1 MPGRPWTLL
10 PTPGA
15 VRQQGVIAPF
25 SRLYGSRRRAGT
37 DVFFMQKEEEKM
49 KKRVISLLLA
59 LVLAVSLLPTAAWAA
74 RKTFETY
81 FNEVGLPATATNSTN
96 YSGKW
101 KVTTKD
107 GGEVLKSGALNGS
120 TASFTLTFTEDTHL
134 SFEYKVSSGSDY
146 NYFYLSKNGQ
156 ELTSAGD
163 QFGNNVGWTP
173 YTLDVQKNDI
183 LKFGYKKTADYVAK
197 ELDDCV
203 YLCNFTC
210 GTPVVVTFHANGG
223 TGDDYTQNIYGGK
236 GTLKANTFTS
246 SGKVFAGWAT
256 AENGTVVYPDG
267 ATIENV
273 TSDFDLYAVW
283 GDAYTVTFD
292 NGGVRSTADVAQNT
306 ALGAAKMPKDP
317 TKKGY
322 TFEGWFN
329 GETKLT
335 ADTVITGNVIYTAK
349 WTPIRYTIK
358 FDRNAADAVGSMDDI
373 SAAYDEEVKLPLCAF
388 TRDGYTF
395 TGWGSYKGEDKV
407 KNLAGKDGAVVTLK
421 ASWRGLPVNVIA
433 NLNYSDAENIVRTGA
448 VGNNYNY
455 IVKTDGETQYSEL
468 KSPVRPGYIFDGWY
482 DAAEGGS
489 KISPQYKFTAEDA
502 ENGKTL
508 YAHWTKGITVH
519 FDGNGYKS
527 TIADKTV
534 KPDEVFSKLPYLS
547 SYSYPANKTL
557 DGWYIKNDDGSFG
570 DAVTKDIDFSSLD
583 EVTLIAKWRDYQYI
597 IKYNVMYNDK
607 SSVTG
612 TMADQPAAFGQN
624 VQLNKCTFTREGYD
638 FAGWAISSY
647 GSTVK
652 YKNGDIINRQW
663 DNWDSED
670 GEKYNL
676 YAVWTQN
683 VFGKAM
689 AAIQSKLPT
698 NNVVRT
704 AGDLGLPTSGDGYT
718 ISYVSSNTELLSN
731 SGMVVLPASGSAT
744 VTLTATITDTVTSK
758 TYTKEYILTLY
769 SATTATT
776 EAELNAAVSKLT
788 GNFKPV
794 YGTDTNA
801 ITAVEKKLLD
811 AGCEGIAVSIKE
823 AVTDSG
829 NYSGIDQDG
838 TIHYYFN
845 PGMTKYGSYFY
856 TTFVLSKN
864 GASVEKKWYTSI
876 DWDKAKVRE
885 ALNTVADT
893 LTVPETAT
901 ADMTLPLNANG
912 KGWSKVAWVSNDLA
926 LKIGQASY
934 YTSTYPITLNAAE
947 DTTVVL
953 TATVKCNSVDGVSVT
968 REFACTV
975 LGGTSTGV
983 DYQAKLDNALS
994 APGLRDFVTGKKLT
1008 ADENGVYAVCNDI
1021 QFPTTRDLKIDGKYT
1036 PVVITSSDPG
1046 VIEAPTTP
1054 NSARVW
1060 VYRPLPGE
1068 AAKTVTLTMKI
1079 LDRPNGPQPGDDLST
1094 MRVLASKEIKV
1105 TVQPLTQ
1112 TEIDAEIALME
1123 RVKVNYWN
1131 GIRNANT
1138 DQNNVT
1144 TDLHAFQ
1151 ECYLGT
1157 DGSLTWAYDRKDLK
1171 NHGIVPVPLDNWYD
1185 QQIWRLFRSSNA
1197 EVITHENLLVSRRE
1211 ESKAVTV
1218 TSYLSSETLGKY
1230 AEKYPQ
1236 NADFQKLYQQPVT
1249 VDLVVTGTQYAQ
1261 GNNEGRVQAARRAL
1275 AARPTVTVSFSLSGR
1290 GMGFAES
1297 DLKYAEGST
1306 VYDVFS
1312 DLLAEHG
1319 YTCKRRGSY
1328 IAAIT
1333 SNSGITL
1340 EEFDEGKNSGWMY
1353 RVNGELVGRYMSAQ
1367 GLEDGDRIE
1376 LYFTSDWTS
1385 EPGAEG
1391 WQKPG
1396 KIETIVNADGSV
1408 TKIETK
1414 SDGTVIETTTWRDG
1428 STLTAETSPNG
1439 RVETVEKRAD
1449 GTTVETVESASGE
1462 ITASVSVPKSV
1473 GSTRVDIPVSKPTGS
1488 MVAVIVHPD
1497 GTEEIVKGS
1506 IVTETGVAL
1515 RAEGDVRLKVID
1527 NAKRFNDMANHWAKD
1542 AVEFASSREL
1552 FNGVGNDA
1560 FGPDRSMTRGM
1571 VSTVLARLAGAD
1583 TAGGETWY
1591 AKGTVWAV
1599 ENGISDGTAPE
1610 QPVTREQLAAM
1621 LYRYAGSPAVS
1632 GELGFDDADSI
1643 SAWARDAVRWCVDN
1657 GILNG
1662 VGGNRMTPQDLAR
1675 RGQVAAML
1683 MRFLQA
1689 TV

>member
-1 MPGRPWTLL
+1 
-10 PTPGA
+10 
-15 VRQQGVIAPF
+15 
-25 SRLYGSRRRAGT
+25 
-37 DVFFMQKEEEKM
+37 M

-59 LVLAVSLLPTAAWAA
+59 LVLALSLLPTAAFAA
-74 RKTFETY
+74 TKTLSEY
-81 FNEVGLPATATNSTN
+81 FNGKPISANGGTGTTAWKVSGDMLVSGNKGKN
-96 YSGKW
+96 YS
-101 KVTTKD
+101 T
-107 GGEVLKSGALNGS
+107 S
-120 TASFTLTFTEDTHL
+120 TLTLTFTADTAI
-134 SFEYKVSSGSDY
+134 SFEYRVSSEEKYDKCTITLGSTTIANAISGDGDWTGY
-146 NYFYLSKNGQ
+146 TGTAKNG
-156 ELTSAGD
+156 D
-163 QFGNNVGWTP
+163 QLVVT
-173 YTLDVQKNDI
+173 
-183 LKFGYKKTADYVAK
+183 YKKDSSGDK
-197 ELDDCV
+197 HDDCV
-203 YLCNFTC
+203 YLRNFTC

-223 TGDDYTQNIYGGK
+223 TGADYTQNIYGGK

-256 AENGTVVYPDG
+256 SAGGEVVYDDG
-267 ATIENV
+267 AEITVEND
-273 TSDFDLYAVW
+273 TDLYAVW

-292 NGGVRSTADVAQNT
+292 NGGVRSTASVAQNT
-306 ALGAAKMPKDP
+306 AIGTKIPADPKK
-317 TKKGY
+317 TGY
-322 TFEGWFN
+322 IFAGWFN
-329 GETKLT
+329 GEDKLT
-335 ADTVITGNVIYTAK
+335 AKTVISSNITYTAR
-349 WTPIRYTIK
+349 WTANTYTIQ
-358 FDRNAADAVGSMDDI
+358 FLPNDGTGTMDSI
-373 SAAYDEEVKLPLCAF
+373 PAAYDQEITLPANGF

-395 TGWGSYKGEDKV
+395 TGWGDSPSYSKYASGEAVNNLTKQNNAVVKLYAVWEGNPVKVTLNFNYKG
-407 KNLAGKDGAVVTLK
+407 
-421 ASWRGLPVNVIA
+421 
-433 NLNYSDAENIVRTGA
+433 AEPIERTGSVGSTKYYAKIDDPVRTG
-448 VGNNYNY
+448 Y
-455 IVKTDGETQYSEL
+455 L
-468 KSPVRPGYIFDGWY
+468 FDGWF
-482 DAAEGGS
+482 DAAEGGNE
-489 KISPQYKFTAEDA
+489 ITNQYKFTAKDA
-502 ENGKTL
+502 EKGVTL
-508 YAHWTKGITVH
+508 YAHWSEAVTITFDANGGSCSPTTMDIKKGTAY
-519 FDGNGYKS
+519 GS
-527 TIADKTV
+527 
-534 KPDEVFSKLPYLS
+534 LPEAS
-547 SYSYPANKTL
+547 MSGKAF
-557 DGWYIKNDDGSFG
+557 DGWYTEKEGGTKVENDTIFNEDTTLYARYRNYQITVSFNANG
-570 DAVTKDIDFSSLD
+570 GTGEMEKLVCESK
-583 EVTLIAKWRDYQYI
+583 VAK
-597 IKYNVMYNDK
+597 KL
-607 SSVTG
+607 
-612 TMADQPAAFGQN
+612 P
-624 VQLNKCTFTREGYD
+624 KCTFTREGYD
-638 FAGWAISSY
+638 FTGWSTSSY
-647 GSTVK
+647 YSSVSYADEAEYQKTVTW
-652 YKNGDIINRQW
+652 GDTTAT
-663 DNWDSED
+663 
-670 GEKYNL
+670 L
-676 YAVWTQN
+676 YAVW
-683 VFGKAM
+683 KANISKT
-689 AAIQSKLPT
+689 AIDAINQKIPSD
-698 NNVVRT
+698 NIIRT
-704 AGDLGLPTSGDGYT
+704 ATELPTSDAGYT
-718 ISYVSSNTELLSN
+718 IAYTSDSALIDSDGRIT
-731 SGMVVLPASGSAT
+731 LPASGST
-744 VTLTATITDTVTSK
+744 EVTLTATITDTKTSK

-912 KGWSKVAWVSNDLA
+912 KGWSKVAWVSNDPA

-953 TATVKCNSVDGVSVT
+953 TATVTCNSVDGVAVT
-968 REFACTV
+968 REFECTV
-975 LGGTSTGV
+975 PGGTSTGV

-994 APGLRDFVTGKKLT
+994 GVGLKDFVTGKKLT
-1008 ADENGVYAVCNDI
+1008 EENGVYTTSNDI

-1079 LDRPNGPQPGDDLST
+1079 LDRPNGPQPGDDLSA

-1105 TVQPLTQ
+1105 IVQPLTQ
-1112 TEIDAEIALME
+1112 AEIDAELALMAE
-1123 RVKVNYWN
+1123 VKANYWN

-1144 TDLHAFQ
+1144 TDLRAFQ
-1151 ECYLGT
+1151 ECYLNDNGE
-1157 DGSLTWAYDRKDLK
+1157 LTWVYDYKELK
-1171 NHGIVPVPLDNWYD
+1171 NHGIIPDELDNWYD
-1185 QQIWRLFRSSNA
+1185 LQIWRLFRSSNA
-1197 EVITHENLLVSRRE
+1197 DVIAHENLLVTRQND
-1211 ESKAVTV
+1211 SKAVTI

-1261 GNNEGRVQAARRAL
+1261 GNNESRVQAASRAL
-1275 AARPTVTVSFSLSGR
+1275 AAQPTVTVSFSLSGR

-1333 SNSGITL
+1333 SNSGVTL

-1353 RVNGELVGRYMSAQ
+1353 RVNGELVRRYMSAQ
-1367 GLEDGDRIE
+1367 GLKDGDRIE

-1414 SDGTVIETTTWRDG
+1414 SDGTTVETTTKPDG
-1428 STLTAETSPNG
+1428 STTVAETKPDGS
-1439 RVETVEKRAD
+1439 VSTVEKRAD
-1449 GTTVETVESASGE
+1449 GTEIKTAQPASGE

-1515 RAEGDVRLKVID
+1515 RAEGDVRLKIID
-1527 NAKRFNDMANHWAKD
+1527 NAKRFNDMADHWAKD

>member
-1 MPGRPWTLL
+1 M
-10 PTPGA
+10 
-15 VRQQGVIAPF
+15 
-25 SRLYGSRRRAGT
+25 
-37 DVFFMQKEEEKM
+37 
-49 KKRVISLLLA
+49 
-59 LVLAVSLLPTAAWAA
+59 
-74 RKTFETY
+74 
-81 FNEVGLPATATNSTN
+81 
-96 YSGKW
+96 
-101 KVTTKD
+101 
-107 GGEVLKSGALNGS
+107 
-120 TASFTLTFTEDTHL
+120 
-134 SFEYKVSSGSDY
+134 
-146 NYFYLSKNGQ
+146 
-156 ELTSAGD
+156 
-163 QFGNNVGWTP
+163 
-173 YTLDVQKNDI
+173 
-183 LKFGYKKTADYVAK
+183 
-197 ELDDCV
+197 
-203 YLCNFTC
+203 
-210 GTPVVVTFHANGG
+210 
-223 TGDDYTQNIYGGK
+223 
-236 GTLKANTFTS
+236 
-246 SGKVFAGWAT
+246 
-256 AENGTVVYPDG
+256 
-267 ATIENV
+267 
-273 TSDFDLYAVW
+273 
-283 GDAYTVTFD
+283 
-292 NGGVRSTADVAQNT
+292 
-306 ALGAAKMPKDP
+306 
-317 TKKGY
+317 
-322 TFEGWFN
+322 
-329 GETKLT
+329 
-335 ADTVITGNVIYTAK
+335 
-349 WTPIRYTIK
+349 
-358 FDRNAADAVGSMDDI
+358 
-373 SAAYDEEVKLPLCAF
+373 
-388 TRDGYTF
+388 
-395 TGWGSYKGEDKV
+395 
-407 KNLAGKDGAVVTLK
+407 
-421 ASWRGLPVNVIA
+421 
-433 NLNYSDAENIVRTGA
+433 RT
-448 VGNNYNY
+448 
-455 IVKTDGETQYSEL
+455 
-468 KSPVRPGYIFDGWY
+468 GYIFDGWY
-482 DAAEGGS
+482 DAAEGGNE
-489 KISPQYKFTAEDA
+489 IDYYYNFTAEDA

-508 YAHWTKGITVH
+508 YAHWSEAVTITFDKNGGTFYYAEKKDIRKGTAYGSLPTASLSGKAFEGWYTAKDGGTRVENDTVFNEDTTLYARYRNYQITVS
-519 FDGNGYKS
+519 FNANDGTGEMEKLVCES
-527 TIADKTV
+527 KVAK
-534 KPDEVFSKLPYLS
+534 KLP
-547 SYSYPANKTL
+547 
-557 DGWYIKNDDGSFG
+557 
-570 DAVTKDIDFSSLD
+570 
-583 EVTLIAKWRDYQYI
+583 
-597 IKYNVMYNDK
+597 
-607 SSVTG
+607 
-612 TMADQPAAFGQN
+612 
-624 VQLNKCTFTREGYD
+624 KCTFTREGYD
-638 FAGWAISSY
+638 FEKWTNTNFSW
-647 GSTVK
+647 STPT
-652 YKNGDIINRQW
+652 YYEDEAEYTGTASFGDTTAT
-663 DNWDSED
+663 
-670 GEKYNL
+670 L
-676 YAVWTQN
+676 YALWTEN
-683 VFGKAM
+683 ISK
-689 AAIQSKLPT
+689 AAIDAMNEVIPSDNIIRAET
-698 NNVVRT
+698 T
-704 AGDLGLPTSGDGYT
+704 LPTSDAGYT
-718 ISYVSSNTELLSN
+718 IAYTSDSALIGSDGRIT
-731 SGMVVLPASGSAT
+731 LPASGST
-744 VTLTATITDTVTSK
+744 EVTLTATITDTKTSK
-758 TYTKEYILTLY
+758 TYTKEYALTLY
-769 SATTATT
+769 SADVAATK
-776 EAELNAAVSKLT
+776 AELNAAVSKLT
-788 GNFKPV
+788 GNFTPV

-811 AGCEGIAVSIKE
+811 AGCEGITVSVKDAVIKE
-823 AVTDSG
+823 SGDSE
-829 NYSGIDQDG
+829 NNSYGIEKDG
-838 TIHYYFN
+838 TIRYYFTSA
-845 PGMTKYGSYFY
+845 MSGSSGYFY
-856 TTFVLSKN
+856 TPFVLSKN
-864 GASVEKKWYTSI
+864 GVSVEKSWYTSI
-876 DWDKAKVRE
+876 DWDKAKVLE

-912 KGWSKVAWVSNDLA
+912 KDWSKVAWVSNDSA
-926 LKIGQASY
+926 LKVNASFHSPY
-934 YTSTYPITLNAAE
+934 SVTLDAKT

-953 TATVKCNSVDGVSVT
+953 TATVKCNSVDGVAVT

-975 LGGTSTGV
+975 PGGTGTGV
-983 DYQAKLDNALS
+983 DYQTKLDNALTGV
-994 APGLRDFVTGKKLT
+994 GLKDFVTGEKLT
-1008 ADENGVYAVCNDI
+1008 ADANGVYTTSNDI

-1060 VYRPLPGE
+1060 VYRPLPDE
-1068 AAKTVTLTMKI
+1068 SAKTVTLTMKI
-1079 LDRPNGPQPGDDLST
+1079 LDRPNGPQPGENLGALP
-1094 MRVLASKEIKV
+1094 VLATRQMEV

-1112 TEIDAEIALME
+1112 DEIDAEIALME

-1131 GIRNANT
+1131 GIRNANAEEG
-1138 DQNNVT
+1138 DNVT

-1151 ECYLGT
+1151 ECYLDT
-1157 DGSLTWAYDRKDLK
+1157 DGSLTWVYDREDLK

-1197 EVITHENLLVSRRE
+1197 GVVAHENLRVTRQGD
-1211 ESKAVTV
+1211 SKAVTI
-1218 TSYLSSETLGKY
+1218 TSYLSSETLGRY

-1236 NADFQKLYQQPVT
+1236 NADFQKLYKQPVT

-1261 GNNEGRVQAARRAL
+1261 GVSNTVRMQAAMRAL

-1312 DLLAEHG
+1312 DLLVKHG

-1333 SNSGITL
+1333 SNSGVTL

-1367 GLEDGDRIE
+1367 GLKDGDSIE

-1428 STLTAETSPNG
+1428 STTVAETKPDGS
-1439 RVETVEKRAD
+1439 VSTVEKRAD
-1449 GTTVETVESASGE
+1449 GTEIKTAQPVSGE

-1506 IVTETGVAL
+1506 VVTETGVAL
-1515 RAEGDVRLKVID
+1515 RAEGDVRLKIID
-1527 NAKRFNDMANHWAKD
+1527 NAKRFNDMADHWAKD

>member
-1 MPGRPWTLL
+1 
-10 PTPGA
+10 
-15 VRQQGVIAPF
+15 
-25 SRLYGSRRRAGT
+25 
-37 DVFFMQKEEEKM
+37 M

-59 LVLAVSLLPTAAWAA
+59 LVLALSLLPTAAFAA
-74 RKTFETY
+74 TKTLSEY
-81 FNEVGLPATATNSTN
+81 FNGKPISANGGTGTTAWKVSGDMLVSGNKGKN
-96 YSGKW
+96 YS
-101 KVTTKD
+101 T
-107 GGEVLKSGALNGS
+107 S
-120 TASFTLTFTEDTHL
+120 TLTLTFTADTAI
-134 SFEYKVSSGSDY
+134 SFEYRVSSEEKYDKCTITLGSTTIANAISGDGDWTGY
-146 NYFYLSKNGQ
+146 TGTAKNG
-156 ELTSAGD
+156 D
-163 QFGNNVGWTP
+163 QLVVT
-173 YTLDVQKNDI
+173 
-183 LKFGYKKTADYVAK
+183 YKKDSSGDK
-197 ELDDCV
+197 HDDCV
-203 YLCNFTC
+203 YLRNFTC

-223 TGDDYTQNIYGGK
+223 TGADYTQNIYGGK

-256 AENGTVVYPDG
+256 SAGGEVVYDDG
-267 ATIENV
+267 AEITVEND
-273 TSDFDLYAVW
+273 TDLYAVW

-292 NGGVRSTADVAQNT
+292 NGGVRSTASVAQNT
-306 ALGAAKMPKDP
+306 AIGTKIPADPKK
-317 TKKGY
+317 TGY
-322 TFEGWFN
+322 IFAGWFN
-329 GETKLT
+329 GEDKLT
-335 ADTVITGNVIYTAK
+335 AKTVISSNITYTAR
-349 WTPIRYTIK
+349 WTANTYTIQ
-358 FDRNAADAVGSMDDI
+358 FLPNDGTGTMDSI
-373 SAAYDEEVKLPLCAF
+373 PAAYDQEITLPANGF

-395 TGWGSYKGEDKV
+395 TGWGDSPSYSKYASGEAVNNLTKQNNAVVKLYAVWEGNPVKVTLNFNYKG
-407 KNLAGKDGAVVTLK
+407 
-421 ASWRGLPVNVIA
+421 
-433 NLNYSDAENIVRTGA
+433 AEPIERTGSVGSTKYYAKIDDPVRTG
-448 VGNNYNY
+448 Y
-455 IVKTDGETQYSEL
+455 L
-468 KSPVRPGYIFDGWY
+468 FDGWF
-482 DAAEGGS
+482 DAAEGGNE
-489 KISPQYKFTAEDA
+489 ITNQYKFTAKDA
-502 ENGKTL
+502 EKGVTL
-508 YAHWTKGITVH
+508 YAHWSEAVTITFDANGGSCSPTTMDIKKGTAY
-519 FDGNGYKS
+519 GS
-527 TIADKTV
+527 
-534 KPDEVFSKLPYLS
+534 LPEAS
-547 SYSYPANKTL
+547 MSGKAF
-557 DGWYIKNDDGSFG
+557 DGWYTEKEGGTKVENDTIFNEDTTLYARYRNYQITVSFNANG
-570 DAVTKDIDFSSLD
+570 GTGEMEKLVCESK
-583 EVTLIAKWRDYQYI
+583 VAK
-597 IKYNVMYNDK
+597 KL
-607 SSVTG
+607 
-612 TMADQPAAFGQN
+612 P
-624 VQLNKCTFTREGYD
+624 KCTFTREGYD
-638 FAGWAISSY
+638 FTGWSTSSY
-647 GSTVK
+647 YSSVSYADEAEYQKTVTW
-652 YKNGDIINRQW
+652 GDTTAT
-663 DNWDSED
+663 
-670 GEKYNL
+670 L
-676 YAVWTQN
+676 YAVW
-683 VFGKAM
+683 KANISKT
-689 AAIQSKLPT
+689 AIDAINQKIPSD
-698 NNVVRT
+698 NIIRT
-704 AGDLGLPTSGDGYT
+704 ATELPTSDAGYT
-718 ISYVSSNTELLSN
+718 IAYTSDSALIDSDGRIT
-731 SGMVVLPASGSAT
+731 LPASGST
-744 VTLTATITDTVTSK
+744 EVTLTATITDTKTSK

-912 KGWSKVAWVSNDLA
+912 KGWSKVAWVSNDPA

-953 TATVKCNSVDGVSVT
+953 TATVTCNSVDGVAVT
-968 REFACTV
+968 REFECTV
-975 LGGTSTGV
+975 PGGTSTGV

-994 APGLRDFVTGKKLT
+994 GVGLKDFVTGKKLT
-1008 ADENGVYAVCNDI
+1008 EENGVYTTSNDI

-1079 LDRPNGPQPGDDLST
+1079 LDRPNGPQPGDDLSA

-1105 TVQPLTQ
+1105 IVQPLTQ
-1112 TEIDAEIALME
+1112 AEIDAELALMAE
-1123 RVKVNYWN
+1123 VKANYWN

-1144 TDLHAFQ
+1144 TDLRAFQ
-1151 ECYLGT
+1151 ECYLNDNGE
-1157 DGSLTWAYDRKDLK
+1157 LTWVYDYKELK
-1171 NHGIVPVPLDNWYD
+1171 NHGIIPDELDNWYD
-1185 QQIWRLFRSSNA
+1185 LQIWRLFRSSNA
-1197 EVITHENLLVSRRE
+1197 DVIAHENLLVTRQND
-1211 ESKAVTV
+1211 SKAVTI

-1261 GNNEGRVQAARRAL
+1261 GNNESRVQAASRAL

-1312 DLLAEHG
+1312 NLLAEHG

-1333 SNSGITL
+1333 SNSGVTL

-1353 RVNGELVGRYMSAQ
+1353 RVNGELVRRYMSAQ
-1367 GLEDGDRIE
+1367 GLKDGDRIE

-1414 SDGTVIETTTWRDG
+1414 SDGTTVETTTKPDG
-1428 STLTAETSPNG
+1428 STTVAETKPDGS
-1439 RVETVEKRAD
+1439 VSTVEKRAD
-1449 GTTVETVESASGE
+1449 GTEIKTAQPASGE

-1515 RAEGDVRLKVID
+1515 RAEGDVRLKIID
-1527 NAKRFNDMANHWAKD
+1527 NAKRFNDMADHWAKD

>member
-1 MPGRPWTLL
+1 
-10 PTPGA
+10 
-15 VRQQGVIAPF
+15 
-25 SRLYGSRRRAGT
+25 
-37 DVFFMQKEEEKM
+37 M

-59 LVLAVSLLPTAAWAA
+59 LVLALGLLPTAAWAA
-74 RKTFETY
+74 GTTVDDY
-81 FNEVGLPATATNSTN
+81 FLGMPISADGGSGTTAWKVSGEMLVSGNKGKN
-96 YSGKW
+96 YS
-101 KVTTKD
+101 T
-107 GGEVLKSGALNGS
+107 S
-120 TASFTLTFTEDTHL
+120 TLTLTFTADTAI
-134 SFEYKVSSGSDY
+134 SFEYKVSSEEKYDKCTIKLGSTTIA
-146 NYFYLSKNGQ
+146 NAISGK
-156 ELTSAGD
+156 GD
-163 QFGNNVGWTP
+163 WTG
-173 YTLDVQKNDI
+173 YT
-183 LKFGYKKTADYVAK
+183 GTANTGDRLIVTYEK
-197 ELDDCV
+197 DSGGEDNDDCV
-203 YLCNFTC
+203 YLRNFTC

-223 TGDDYTQNIYGGK
+223 TGDDYTQNIYGGE
-236 GTLKANTFTS
+236 GTLTANKFTK

-256 AENGTVVYPDG
+256 SENGEVVYADG
-267 ATIENV
+267 AKITAEDN
-273 TSDFDLYAVW
+273 TDLYAVW

-292 NGGVRSTADVAQNT
+292 YNDGKTGNATVDVAQDT
-306 ALGAAKMPKDP
+306 AIGAAKMPKDP

-335 ADTVITGNVIYTAK
+335 AETVITGNVIYTAK

-358 FDRNAADAVGSMDDI
+358 FDKNAADAVGSMNDI
-373 SAAYDEEVKLPLCAF
+373 SATYDEEVQLPLCAF
-388 TRDGYTF
+388 TREGYTF

-455 IVKTDGETQYSEL
+455 IVKPDGGTQYSEL
-468 KSPVRPGYIFDGWY
+468 ESPVRPGYIFDGWF
-482 DAAEGGS
+482 DAAEGGNE
-489 KISPQYKFTAEDA
+489 ITNQYKFTAEDA
-502 ENGKTL
+502 EKDVTL
-508 YAHWTKGITVH
+508 YAHWSEAVTITFDKNGGTFYCAEKKDIRKGTAY
-519 FDGNGYKS
+519 GS
-527 TIADKTV
+527 L
-534 KPDEVFSKLPYLS
+534 PDASMSGKAF
-547 SYSYPANKTL
+547 
-557 DGWYIKNDDGSFG
+557 DGWYTAKEGGTKVENDTIFNEDTTLYARYRNYQITVSFNANG
-570 DAVTKDIDFSSLD
+570 GTGEMEKLVCESK
-583 EVTLIAKWRDYQYI
+583 VAK
-597 IKYNVMYNDK
+597 KL
-607 SSVTG
+607 
-612 TMADQPAAFGQN
+612 P
-624 VQLNKCTFTREGYD
+624 KCTFTREGYD
-638 FAGWAISSY
+638 FTGWSTSSY
-647 GSTVK
+647 YSSVSYADEAEYQKTVTW
-652 YKNGDIINRQW
+652 GDTTAT
-663 DNWDSED
+663 
-670 GEKYNL
+670 L
-676 YAVWTQN
+676 YAVW
-683 VFGKAM
+683 KANISKT
-689 AAIQSKLPT
+689 AIDAINQKIPSD
-698 NNVVRT
+698 NIIRT
-704 AGDLGLPTSGDGYT
+704 AAELPTSDAGYT
-718 ISYVSSNTELLSN
+718 IAYTSDSALIDSDGRIT
-731 SGMVVLPASGSAT
+731 LPASGST
-744 VTLTATITDTVTSK
+744 EVTLTATITDTKTSK

-912 KGWSKVAWVSNDLA
+912 KGWSKVAWVSNDPA

-953 TATVKCNSVDGVSVT
+953 TATVTCNSVDGVAVT
-968 REFACTV
+968 REFECTV
-975 LGGTSTGV
+975 PGGTSTGV

-994 APGLRDFVTGKKLT
+994 GVGLKDFVTGKKLT
-1008 ADENGVYAVCNDI
+1008 EENGVYTTSNDI

-1079 LDRPNGPQPGDDLST
+1079 LDRPNGPQPGDDLSA

-1105 TVQPLTQ
+1105 IVQPLTQ
-1112 TEIDAEIALME
+1112 AEIDAELALMAE
-1123 RVKVNYWN
+1123 VKANYWN

-1144 TDLHAFQ
+1144 TDLRAFQ
-1151 ECYLGT
+1151 ECYLNDNGE
-1157 DGSLTWAYDRKDLK
+1157 LTWVYDYKELK
-1171 NHGIVPVPLDNWYD
+1171 NHGIIPDELDNWYD
-1185 QQIWRLFRSSNA
+1185 LQIWRLFRSSNA
-1197 EVITHENLLVSRRE
+1197 DVIAHENLLVTRQND
-1211 ESKAVTV
+1211 SKAVTI

-1297 DLKYAEGST
+1297 NLKYAEGST

-1312 DLLAEHG
+1312 DLLVEHG

-1333 SNSGITL
+1333 SNSGVTL

-1353 RVNGELVGRYMSAQ
+1353 RVNGELVRRYMSAQ
-1367 GLEDGDRIE
+1367 GLKDGDRIE

-1449 GTTVETVESASGE
+1449 GTTVETVESASGG
-1462 ITASVSVPKSV
+1462 ITASVSVPRSV

-1506 IVTETGVAL
+1506 VVTETGIAL
-1515 RAEGDVRLKVID
+1515 RAEGNVRLKIID
-1527 NAKRFNDMANHWAKD
+1527 NAKRFNDMADHWAKD

-1560 FGPDRSMTRGM
+1560 FGPDLSMTRGM

-1591 AKGTVWAV
+1591 AKGTAWAV